1 MIPKEL
7 VTPTILEQMC
17 REHKRFFYLASPY
30 TNPDPAIVED
40 NYNEVLVY
48 SWLLDCKGI
57 YHYCPIAAKHCI
69 AQRYAMPGDY
79 LFWEGFNDSFITPSL
94 GIILA
99 DIPGWEQSKGVQHER
114 RRAAELNKPL
124 YLVRRT
130 KNDPPALLF
139 TRM

>member
-1 MIPKEL
+1 MEMMTAAHLKKEC
-7 VTPTILEQMC
+7 EQ
-17 REHKRFFYLASPY
+17 REGFFYLASPY
-30 TNPDPAIVED
+30 TNPDPDIVEY

-48 SWLLDCKGI
+48 SWLLDCKGV
-57 YHYCPIAAKHCI
+57 YHFCPIAAKHCI
-69 AQRYAMPGDY
+69 AQRYALPSDY
-79 LFWEGFNDSFITPSL
+79 LFWKGFNRSIIKASI

-114 RRAAELNKPL
+114 REAVELNKPIF
-124 YLVRRT
+124 LVRKT